1 MHNKGMGFAAS
12 LAATQRGLIR
22 ESTGSPRTAGV
33 SPRVAFSSEP
43 RASASGGAE
52 ERTKIHSHRSLPV
65 AARKSVCSVVA
76 LMSLALGIC
85 QSQTALF
92 PLKQVKPGQRGVG
105 KTVFLGD
112 RVEDFQ
118 VEILGVLEN
127 VGPKRSL
134 ILAKLSG
141 GPLAQTG
148 VMQGMSGSP
157 VYIGGRL
164 AGAVAMAFTFSKEA
178 IAGIRPIEEML
189 PVAAG
194 APSRRAGIRI
204 EPDNL
209 LAGLPEIPEVRL
221 GTTRLTPIAT
231 PVRLAGFTQGTI
243 ERFGPQ
249 LRSLG
254 LEPVQGVSGG
264 SSRVAAIGD
273 PSRLKPGSMISV
285 QLARGDFSAGADGT
299 VTHIEGTRVYA
310 FGHRFLA
317 IGSADL
323 PFARA
328 EVLTLLPSLNTSFKI
343 SSTKEPL
350 GVIAQDRD
358 TAIAGEL
365 GRQAR
370 MIPVTIHVEGAANSS
385 YRMEIVNDR
394 FLTPFLVQL
403 MTFSAI
409 DATERMAGPGS
420 VSLRGQIA
428 FEGEREPL
436 RVTNLYSGDTV
447 VAAQVALGAALP
459 LAYVLQSSFDR
470 LRPRSVTLEISLEER
485 KRQAVIV
492 DAYPS
497 RRSVKPGETVE
508 LYVALRGD
516 SGADQVRKVA
526 YPVPAGMTPGTV
538 NFTIVDALTANLMEI
553 RKLLNTPKSAGQLIE
568 TLNTL
573 RSNEKVYVRVWRNEP
588 SYTADGADL
597 PDPPASVAMIL
608 AKTQSQSGA
617 VATSQGARLAE
628 LEIDAGGVA
637 VAGSRTAQVE
647 VKE

>member
-1 MHNKGMGFAAS
+1 MGVVLR
-12 LAATQRGLIR
+12 LAA
-22 ESTGSPRTAGV
+22 AG
-33 SPRVAFSSEP
+33 
-43 RASASGGAE
+43 
-52 ERTKIHSHRSLPV
+52 
-65 AARKSVCSVVA
+65 
-76 LMSLALGIC
+76 LALC
-85 QSQTALF
+85 ACHAQTALF
-92 PLKQVKPGQRGVG
+92 PLKEIKPGLRGVG

-112 RVEDFQ
+112 RIENFQ

-134 ILAKLSG
+134 ILARLSG

-148 VMQGMSGSP
+148 VLQGMSGSP
-157 VYIGGRL
+157 VYISGKL

-189 PVAAG
+189 PVAAA
-194 APSRRAGIRI
+194 APSRRVGIRV
-204 EPDNL
+204 EPENL

-221 GTTRLTPIAT
+221 GATRLTPIAT

-249 LRSLG
+249 LRGLG

-264 SSRVAAIGD
+264 SSRVTALGD

-299 VTHIEGTRVYA
+299 VTHIDGNRVYA

-343 SSTKEPL
+343 SSTMEPL
-350 GVIAQDRD
+350 GVIAHDRD

-370 MIPVTIHVEGAANSS
+370 MIPVAIHVKGAANVS

-403 MTFSAI
+403 MTYSAI

-420 VSLRGQIA
+420 VTLRGQIS
-428 FEGEREPL
+428 FDGEREPL
-436 RVTNLYSGDTV
+436 RVANLYSGDTV

-459 LAYVLQSSFDR
+459 LAYVLQSSFER
-470 LRPRSVTLEISLEER
+470 LRPRSVTLDISLEER

-497 RRSVKPGETVE
+497 RRTVKPGETVE
-508 LYVALRGD
+508 LFVVLRGD
-516 SGADQVRKVA
+516 GGADQVRKVA
-526 YPVPAGMTPGTV
+526 YRIPPGMSPGTV
-538 NFTIVDALTANLMEI
+538 NFTILDALAANLMEI
-553 RKLLNTPKSAGQLIE
+553 RKLLNTPKSASQLIE
-568 TLNTL
+568 TVNTL
-573 RSNEKVYVRVWRNEP
+573 RTSEKAYVRVWRNEP
-588 SYTADGADL
+588 SYTADGAEL

-608 AKTQSQSGA
+608 AKMPSQPGILTS
-617 VATSQGARLAE
+617 SQGARLAE
-628 LEIDAGGVA
+628 LEIDAAGLA
-637 VAGSRTAQVE
+637 VTGSRTAQVE